1 MTTRKLTTLLSLLI
15 SVNTFAQSTD
25 TLFMS
30 KLDDKSWVAKYNK
43 KSRFKTIK
51 FLDGSVLSVGDDIII
66 GDPTGGTKTTKG
78 VGVLAAGDSKQV
90 RTYNQIVI
98 GRYPSNVWLGLTWLP
113 EGWSSTKAEIIE
125 LTMAG
130 PNAFYDG
137 PGIAAMVV
145 DYGGPG
151 VWSVVDVGK
160 ALYLGE
166 IINPVA
172 AMTSDQALDALKKA
186 KDKLDLGLISQQE
199 YDSIKSELSKL
210 IK

>member
-30 KLDDKSWVAKYNK
+30 KLDDKNWTANYNK
-43 KSRFKTIK
+43 KSTFKTIK
-51 FLDGSVLSVGDDIII
+51 FLDGSVLSLGDDIII
-66 GDPTGGTKTTKG
+66 GDPTGGSKSTQG
-78 VGVLAAGDSKQV
+78 VGILAAGDSRQV
-90 RTYNQIVI
+90 NTYNQIVL
-98 GRYPSNVWLGLTWLP
+98 GKFPSNIWLGLMYLPQGWKGTKIKIVKLSIFLP
-113 EGWSSTKAEIIE
+113 E
-125 LTMAG
+125 
-130 PNAFYDG
+130 AFYDG
-137 PGIAAMVV
+137 PAAALMFI
-145 DYGGPG
+145 DGDPG
-151 VWSVVDVGK
+151 LCTVIDVSK
-160 ALYLGE
+160 ALNLGE